1 MTKWFSRGWMAAV
14 YAFLYIPILTLV
26 VFSFND
32 SPLVTVWNEFS
43 LKWYRALAADEELIN
58 GFILSIK
65 VAFLCGLFSVVLGTL
80 AAFALVRYPRF
91 FGRTIFNSMVNAPLV
106 MPEVIIGLSLLL
118 FLVTVQNLFGFPQR
132 GMNTILLG
140 HVLLGMA
147 FAAVV
152 VISRL
157 KEMDG
162 SLEEAAS
169 DLGARPYQIFLLVTL
184 PLIAPAL
191 VSAFLLTFTLSFD
204 DVVISAFLSGPGS
217 TTMPIII
224 FSRAKL
230 GLNPTVNAVA
240 SVTIFVVT
248 LVVIAS
254 SLYQAKAERRRKREM
269 AAAYAET
276 NQVT

>member
-1 MTKWFSRGWMAAV
+1 MSKWFARGWMAAV
-14 YAFLYIPILTLV
+14 FLFLYIPIFSLV
-26 VFSFND
+26 IFSFND
-32 SPLVTVWNEFS
+32 SPLVTVWTEFS
-43 LKWYRALAADEELIN
+43 FKWYRALAEDHELIA
-58 GFILSIK
+58 GFLLSIK
-65 VAFLCGLFSVVLGTL
+65 VAFLCGLFSVILGTL
-80 AAFALVRYPRF
+80 AGFALVRYPRF

-106 MPEVIIGLSLLL
+106 MPEVIVGLSLLL
-118 FLVTVQNLFGFPQR
+118 LLVTVQGWFGFPQR
-132 GMNTILLG
+132 GMSTILLG

-157 KEMDG
+157 KEMDA
-162 SLEEAAS
+162 SLDEAAQ
-169 DLGARPYQIFLLVTL
+169 DLGARPYQVFLLVTL

-217 TTMPIII
+217 TTLPIVI

-240 SVTIFVVT
+240 AVTIFVVT

-254 SLYQAKAERRRKREM
+254 SIYQSRAERRRKREM
-269 AAAYAET
+269 SAAYAEA
-276 NQVT
+276 NA

>member
-14 YAFLYIPILTLV
+14 FLFLYIPIFSLV
-26 VFSFND
+26 IFSFNE
-32 SPLVTVWNEFS
+32 SALVTVWTEFS
-43 LKWYRALAADEELIN
+43 FKWYRALAEDDELIN
-58 GFILSIK
+58 GFLLSIK
-65 VAFLCGLFSVVLGTL
+65 VAFLCGLLSVIFGTL
-80 AAFALVRYPRF
+80 AGFALTRYPRF
-91 FGRTIFNSMVNAPLV
+91 FGRTLFNSMVNMPLV
-106 MPEVIIGLSLLL
+106 MPEVIVGLSLLL
-118 FLVTVQNLFGFPQR
+118 LLVSVQNWLGFPQR
-132 GMNTILLG
+132 GMGTILLG

-157 KEMDG
+157 KEMDA
-162 SLEEAAS
+162 SLEEAAQ
-169 DLGARPYQIFLLVTL
+169 DLGARPYQVFLLVTL

-217 TTMPIII
+217 TTLPIVI

-240 SVTIFVVT
+240 AVTIFVVT

-254 SLYQAKAERRRKREM
+254 SIYQARAERRRKREM
-269 AAAYAET
+269 AAAYAEVQAT
-276 NQVT
+276 